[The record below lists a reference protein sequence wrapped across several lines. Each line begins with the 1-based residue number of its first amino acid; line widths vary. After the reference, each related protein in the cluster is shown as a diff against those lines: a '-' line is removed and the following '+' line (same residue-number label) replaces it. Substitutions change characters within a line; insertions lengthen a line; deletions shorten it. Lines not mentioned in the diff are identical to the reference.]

1 MRHHD
6 KNRKFGRT
14 ANGRRALIRGLAV
27 SLIRDERITTT
38 EAKAK
43 SLRPF
48 IEELVTKARK
58 GDLAARRLV
67 DSRLG
72 QAPLATKKLVET
84 IAPKFTDRPG
94 GYTRITKLQQRK
106 GDASPMAVIE
116 FV

>member
-6 KNRKFGRT
+6 KNRKFGRVRSQ
-14 ANGRRALIRGLAV
+14 RRALMRGLAV

-58 GDLAARRLV
+58 GDLSARRLV
-67 DSRLG
+67 DRRLG
-72 QAPLATKKLVET
+72 QAPVATKKLVDE
-84 IAPKFTDRPG
+84 IAPKYNDRPG
-94 GYTRITKLQQRK
+94 GYTRITKLEPRK
-106 GDASPMAVIE
+106 GDASKMAVIE